1 MQLYKSLIQLKGIC
15 SVYVWTLF
23 RNYITQFILL
33 YTIIF
38 PTFNRFVHIAVM
50 DYYPTTIYTKEPK
63 FWPVIDDALKRAA
76 IERGIEVKLL
86 LSNWTSTR
94 PQMKDYLRSLTDLSR
109 YDAFCTSI

>member
-1 MQLYKSLIQLKGIC
+1 MEDTLILP
-15 SVYVWTLF
+15 SVPYFL
-23 RNYITQFILL
+23 
-33 YTIIF
+33 

-50 DYYPTTIYTKEPK
+50 DYYPITIYTREPK
-63 FWPVIDDALKRAA
+63 FWPVIDDALRRAA

-109 YDAFCTSI
+109 YESLSTQI

>member
-1 MQLYKSLIQLKGIC
+1 MEDTLILP
-15 SVYVWTLF
+15 SVPYFL
-23 RNYITQFILL
+23 
-33 YTIIF
+33 

-63 FWPVIDDALKRAA
+63 FWPIIDDALRRAA

-109 YDAFCTSI
+109 YEDFLYFNIRSYDNI

>member
-1 MQLYKSLIQLKGIC
+1 
-15 SVYVWTLF
+15 
-23 RNYITQFILL
+23 
-33 YTIIF
+33 
-38 PTFNRFVHIAVM
+38 M

-63 FWPVIDDALKRAA
+63 FWPVIDDALRRAA

-109 YDAFCTSI
+109 YESLSTQIKYHIRIFNNLLILKMPSISLRSFLGQVKR